1 MEKIQLYRGFGCI
14 YAHKNENLQKTR
26 VSATSCVFEYYISN
40 IKNQKRK
47 KLRENWKTLHNLV
60 LLVGFLIFRVLV
72 CQLVGQKNQKKVR
85 VFSGCKIVTIKN
97 SLRTTCLAHI
107 PIHGKTK
114 QIVGVHFCVRVGLPR
129 YSWVLVCT
137 VDLLLHH
144 GWLYR
149 GYTGQN
155 KRLCNQL
162 MSIRPCRPFTQVSTL
177 AHMVNLSQENAISWT
192 SSLL

>member
-1 MEKIQLYRGFGCI
+1 MVSWCFSCFLNWIFHVQDFFTKRHETI
-14 YAHKNENLQKTR
+14 YIYVELSFFLKMFRLQDRKNYVLPVVFTTR
-26 VSATSCVFEYYISN
+26 TFFE
-40 IKNQKRK
+40 
-47 KLRENWKTLHNLV
+47 
-60 LLVGFLIFRVLV
+60 
-72 CQLVGQKNQKKVR
+72 
-85 VFSGCKIVTIKN
+85 FSGCKIVTIKN

>member
-1 MEKIQLYRGFGCI
+1 MKFKARICPVKKMIDGTVCRVLADRKWSHLYRGFGCI

-85 VFSGCKIVTIKN
+85 VFSGCKIVTITGVFFARKMH
-97 SLRTTCLAHI
+97 STSKFAMPVLSKCVIHAGFVKVAWTLRGML
-107 PIHGKTK
+107 
-114 QIVGVHFCVRVGLPR
+114 F
-129 YSWVLVCT
+129 
-137 VDLLLHH
+137 
-144 GWLYR
+144 
-149 GYTGQN
+149 
-155 KRLCNQL
+155 
-162 MSIRPCRPFTQVSTL
+162 
-177 AHMVNLSQENAISWT
+177 
-192 SSLL
+192 

>member
-1 MEKIQLYRGFGCI
+1 MQDFFTKRHETIYIYVELSFSLKCSVCKIARTTFY
-14 YAHKNENLQKTR
+14 
-26 VSATSCVFEYYISN
+26 
-40 IKNQKRK
+40 
-47 KLRENWKTLHNLV
+47 
-60 LLVGFLIFRVLV
+60 LLFL
-72 CQLVGQKNQKKVR
+72 QLVPFFE
-85 VFSGCKIVTIKN
+85 FSGCKIVTIKN

-177 AHMVNLSQENAISWT
+177 AHMVNLSQENAIS
-192 SSLL
+192 